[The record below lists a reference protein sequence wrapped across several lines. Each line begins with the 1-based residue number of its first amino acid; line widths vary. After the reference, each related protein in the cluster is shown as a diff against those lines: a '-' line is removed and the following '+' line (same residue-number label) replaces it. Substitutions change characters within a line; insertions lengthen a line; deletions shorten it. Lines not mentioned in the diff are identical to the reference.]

1 MGRVMGMRAL
11 IAAGF
16 VCLLPVL
23 ASAQAF
29 GVRVGASA
37 DPDQLYLGAHVLT
50 GPIAGR
56 VHFRPNVEL
65 GLGDDLTLVALNME
79 FVYRYP
85 FRRSQWALLAG
96 GGPAANVF
104 VYDNGSGRGHDS
116 DVRAGINAL
125 LGVSHRDGFFVE
137 MKLGL
142 IDSPAVKLGVGFT
155 F

>member
-1 MGRVMGMRAL
+1 MVLCAL
-11 IAAGF
+11 IVAGF
-16 VCLLPVL
+16 VCVLPAV

-29 GVRVGASA
+29 GVRAGASS
-37 DPDQLYLGAHVLT
+37 DPDQLYLGAHILS

-79 FVYRYP
+79 FVYQYP
-85 FRRSQWALLAG
+85 FRRSQWSLIAG

-104 VYDNGSGRGHDS
+104 VWDNGSGRGHDS

-137 MKLGL
+137 VKLGF
-142 IDSPAVKLGVGFT
+142 IDSPAVKLGIGVT